1 LRIGKYQVLYA
12 KETVYVFAR
21 ILGSEELII
30 AVNVG
35 TETITVNLD
44 CSSLQ
49 SQSNQVL
56 FGNGEI
62 IWKEENVCLIIPPR
76 SGLILG

>member
-1 LRIGKYQVLYA
+1 
-12 KETVYVFAR
+12 
-21 ILGSEELII
+21 
-30 AVNVG
+30 VNVG

-49 SQSNQVL
+49 SQPNQVL